1 MPVANSS
8 QTIFAPSVGSGPRV
22 VVGKVL
28 PRSAI
33 GAVILAHGS
42 PLPFTQVR
50 SPAFPV
56 NVALAGFFQSNF
68 LLSHFWP
75 QRTGKFV
82 APNFHNGP
90 GSARLLK
97 VPEFFPKREAWPGSL
112 GPFSGFF
119 PAPIR
124 KAQAY
129 RIFLSLKSHVPE
141 IIIRNVLRR
150 LPGVRVDALRVR
162 L

>member
-56 NVALAGFFQSNF
+56 DVALSGFFQSNF

-82 APNFHNGP
+82 ALNFHKGP
-90 GSARLLK
+90 GLARVLK
-97 VPEFFPKREAWPGSL
+97 VQEFFPQTRSVARIAGAAQWFLPC
-112 GPFSGFF
+112 
-119 PAPIR
+119 PIR

-129 RIFLSLKSHVPE
+129 RIFLSLKSHVLE
-141 IIIRNVLRR
+141 IIIRNILRR
-150 LPGVRVDALRVR
+150 LPGTRVDALRVR